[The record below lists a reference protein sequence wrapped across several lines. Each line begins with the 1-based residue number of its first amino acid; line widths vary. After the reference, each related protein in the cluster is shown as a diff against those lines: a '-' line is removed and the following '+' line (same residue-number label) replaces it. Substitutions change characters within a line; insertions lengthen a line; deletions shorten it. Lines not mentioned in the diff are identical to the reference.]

1 MNKYKHIFFDLD
13 RTLWDFE
20 QNSITTLKEM
30 FQKNNLLE
38 LRVESF
44 DEFFSVYKKINHELW
59 TDYKD
64 GKIKKDYLSFERFNK
79 TLQHF
84 GIENKDLAKTLSI
97 DYITISP
104 MQTILFPFT
113 FEILDYL
120 KSKNYKLHIIT
131 NGFKE
136 VQKVKLKNSK
146 LENYFDLIIISEE
159 VGFKKPSPE
168 IFEISIEKAKAKKED
183 CLMIGD
189 DLETDIK
196 GALAANMDAIWVNF
210 IDEKNIFENVIEV
223 NSLKELQDIL

>member
-30 FQKNNLLE
+30 FKKNNLLE
-38 LRVESF
+38 LGVESF
-44 DEFFSVYKKINHELW
+44 DDFLSVYKKINHELW

-64 GKIKKDYLSFERFNK
+64 GKIKKDFLSFERFNK
-79 TLQHF
+79 TLIHF
-84 GIENKDLAKTLSI
+84 GIENKDLAIILSI

-104 MQTILFPFT
+104 MQTKLFPYT
-113 FEILDYL
+113 FEILEFL
-120 KSKNYKLHIIT
+120 KSKNYSLHIIT

-136 VQKVKLKNSK
+136 VQKLKLKNSK
-146 LENYFDLIIISEE
+146 LQNYFDLIIISEE

-168 IFEISIEKAKAKKED
+168 IFEISIKKAKAKKEE
-183 CLMIGD
+183 CIMIGD

-196 GALAANMDAIWVNF
+196 GAMAANMDAIWLNF
-210 IDEKNIFENVIEV
+210 NDEKNIFKNVIEV
-223 NSLKELQDIL
+223 NSLKELQGLL

>member
-38 LRVESF
+38 LGVESF
-44 DEFFSVYKKINHELW
+44 DEFFSVYKKINHGLW

-64 GKIKKDYLSFERFNK
+64 GKIKKDFLSFERFNK
-79 TLQHF
+79 TLVHF

-104 MQTILFPFT
+104 MQTKLFPYT

-120 KSKNYKLHIIT
+120 KSKNYSLHIIT

-146 LENYFDLIIISEE
+146 LQNYFDLIIISEE

-168 IFEISIEKAKAKKED
+168 IFEISIEKAKAKKEE
-183 CLMIGD
+183 CIMIGD

-196 GALAANMDAIWVNF
+196 GALAANTDAIWVNF
-210 IDEKNIFENVIEV
+210 NDEKNIFENVIEV